1 MLSQP
6 LDLSFCY
13 GFRFWECHFF
23 SEQDRQPIGTTLIW
37 IVRASGDLTVSEGG
51 HDPLAYASSPDFL
64 QESAAS

>member
-37 IVRASGDLTVSEGG
+37 IVRASGAPTVSEGRY
-51 HDPLAYASSPDFL
+51 DPLIYGSSSDFL